1 MLYSRTT
8 LKTKNFAVHHK
19 AMERYL
25 HKFMNDEKNFDRLKW
40 HEKDFFFEHLQILRD
55 DNGKKKFNLLKIP
68 KAADYLF
75 EKIILLYAGGSK
87 EIDFS
92 RITSDYDGVID
103 KKRQDLYQTFFWK
116 RLSIWRNEM
125 ESRKGSYASVICPM
139 RNQKRKELDNLY
151 GKKIINK
158 AEYIKRE
165 NRIDVTFYHIYYKAR
180 CYFDE
185 LKDNSEKTNVCD
197 FDFYADIYTYC
208 HVLSRH
214 YFPQMN
220 IGIGGTLNDNIP
232 YVDVFELPKSLLQL
246 IVDYSKFGT
255 ITKETEYLLFQMDGS
270 QYILWVKYGKIP
282 SLNNKE
288 GFEIRSFYK
297 CIEKRDLDKGL
308 GLSKHKIKDGL
319 YVIV

>member
-185 LKDNSEKTNVCD
+185 LKDNSEKTNVD
-197 FDFYADIYTYC
+197 
-208 HVLSRH
+208 R
-214 YFPQMN
+214 
-220 IGIGGTLNDNIP
+220 
-232 YVDVFELPKSLLQL
+232 KS
-246 IVDYSKFGT
+246 V
-255 ITKETEYLLFQMDGS
+255 
-270 QYILWVKYGKIP
+270 V
-282 SLNNKE
+282 
-288 GFEIRSFYK
+288 
-297 CIEKRDLDKGL
+297 
-308 GLSKHKIKDGL
+308 
-319 YVIV
+319 